1 MSVRLGVSVAVL
13 AAFGAGAAAAGEIV
27 LEEGGARLSAPE
39 EISCDAL
46 PVLTM
51 KADLGMLGGARA
63 AVNRLTG
70 QMGAALSNA
79 CPEVESLAVAGEDR
93 GVRFEFEIEKAAGW
107 ALPGLPKTPAPE
119 PASEPAP
126 LAAAPTPV
134 AEPVAAAKPAAEKPA
149 AAPAA
154 QLAEAGTKK
163 VVPGLKFQDLA
174 QFFGPVRTI
183 RDHVELTSNDTWTRV
198 LAARAYSARPEIL
211 NDDLLALEVA
221 KQMLNPAEF
230 QQFLGPLAQKV
241 GQYGNFQQLS
251 VFDRRDLANRVRSQL
266 RPYLD
271 QRRQTGD
278 IDVFTVVPVRL
289 GEFDFDTG
297 GFPFRANGGYSAPSW
312 QNLRVDR
319 AMDWIVLPS
328 MLKTTVEQAR
338 QLDAYLRARKDP
350 TLHLGIFMT
359 IAPEVPPA
367 ISDHYNGYNQ
377 VGTPARVTQIA
388 LYADKDLTQA
398 VYDFTTELAAEQAQL
413 SRAATELARPV
424 LDGETLAV
432 SLAKLNASKAPEQ
445 AVVDAYSAFGQY
457 GEGEKEARVNAA
469 RAALAAVKP
478 ETRMRLAGWMNVE
491 PYDPVLGGLPVQG
504 AQVQVQG
511 FSRIGLSMNLQAQL
525 VPDLTLIPLARDEA
539 AAVAGAISQQQQV
552 EIRLEA
558 DLVQGGAFPPQGEYY
573 QAQATFA
580 PRRVLIFT
588 REGSAKRRLLADVT
602 LPDTPAAGAIPFEA
616 LKLGGQ

>member
-1 MSVRLGVSVAVL
+1 MGMRLGVSAVVL
-13 AAFGAGAAAAGEIV
+13 VAFGAGAVSAGEIV
-27 LEEGGARLSAPE
+27 LEEGGASLSAPE
-39 EISCDAL
+39 EIACDAL
-46 PVLTM
+46 PVLTL

-93 GVRFEFEIEKAAGW
+93 GVRFEFAIEKAAGW
-107 ALPGLPKTPAPE
+107 ALPGLPEEPAPE
-119 PASEPAP
+119 PAPEPA
-126 LAAAPTPV
+126 AQVAAPAP
-134 AEPVAAAKPAAEKPA
+134 AAKPAAATTPA
-149 AAPAA
+149 AEQPASEPAA
-154 QLAEAGTKK
+154 LPAEAEK

-183 RDHVELTSNDTWTRV
+183 RDHVELTNNETWTRV
-198 LAARAYSARPEIL
+198 LAARAYGARPEML
-211 NDDLLALEVA
+211 NDDMLALEVA
-221 KQMLNPAEF
+221 KQMLSPAEF
-230 QQFLGPLAQKV
+230 QQFLGPLAQTV

-251 VFDRRDLANRVRSQL
+251 VFDRRDLANRVRMQL

-289 GEFDFDTG
+289 GEFDFNTG
-297 GFPFRANGGYSAPSW
+297 GFPFQANGNYGAPSW
-312 QNLRVDR
+312 QNFRVDR

-328 MLKTTVEQAR
+328 KLKTTVEQAR
-338 QLDAYLRARKDP
+338 QLDAYLRARQDP
-350 TLHLGIFMT
+350 TLYLGVFMT

-367 ISDHYNGYNQ
+367 ISNYSNGYNQ
-377 VGTPARVTQIA
+377 VGTPARVTQVA

-398 VYDFTTELAAEQAQL
+398 LYDFTKDLAGEQAQL
-413 SRAATELARPV
+413 SKAAVELARPV

-432 SLAKLNASKAPEQ
+432 SLAKLNDSKAAEQ
-445 AVVDAYSAFGQY
+445 AVIDAYSAFGQY
-457 GEGEKEARVNAA
+457 DEGEKEARANAA
-469 RAALAAVKP
+469 QAALAAVKP
-478 ETRMRLAGWMNVE
+478 GTRVRLSGWMNVQ

-525 VPDLTLIPLARDEA
+525 VPDLTLIPLARGEA
-539 AAVAGAISQQQQV
+539 AAVAGAIAQQQQV

-558 DLVQGGAFPPQGEYY
+558 DLIQGGAYSPQGEYY

-588 REGSAKRRLLADVT
+588 QGDSTKRRLLADVT
-602 LPDTPAAGAIPFEA
+602 LPDTPTAGAIPFEA